1 MKSNW
6 YQIDNFDLFVQS
18 ARVLVFNSFA
28 KEKKDFEDS
37 IETNLDS
44 LTSEQ
49 KIELDSIL
57 SQSESILIAKAIVK
71 TKIDD
76 ATQSRIYLISD
87 KRFMQLL
94 EDLNTRMVS
103 NLLHSLVKR
112 GLLETAYDEEQD
124 DFVFWT
130 TPNNEDLNDEK
141 NQKS

>member
-18 ARVLVFNSFA
+18 TRVLVFNSFA